1 MSFLLVLPFAVREP
15 PTPVVAKPRA
25 RAVVLPEE
33 VKAETFDLNFST
45 FDIKRTVHDL
55 SDYDENTCCF
65 WCCHPFDTAP
75 CVLPHY
81 FDDVNYIFHGTG
93 YYCSFNCALAHAVP
107 LHGKQDQRL
116 LTKML
121 YRATAARDQQSP
133 VRLLIPAPPRETLR
147 IFGGIW
153 DIAEFRREFCFDVN
167 TFVTH
172 APVIH
177 HVHQAVRTVKELTT
191 RKVFESVHQQQHKVA
206 VNKQK
211 TYKEKYVQK
220 FSLLRFVQ

>member
-45 FDIKRTVHDL
+45 FDVKRTVHDL

-93 YYCSFNCALAHAVP
+93 HYCSFNCALAHATP
-107 LHGKQDQRL
+107 HHGKRDQRL

-121 YRATAARDQQSP
+121 YRATAARNGGP
-133 VRLLIPAPPRETLR
+133 LPILIPAPPRETLR

-153 DIAEFRREFCFDVN
+153 DIAEFRQEFCFDVN

-211 TYKEKYVQK
+211 TYKDKYVQK